1 MENKINRGKE
11 VIVEKLDLP
20 KDVLLDVPKIIVIGR
35 NEVTIENHK
44 GIMLFERE
52 KIKIN
57 TNMSPIEIKGSEFEI
72 LYIAASTITI
82 KGYFDSIGYVRWMEN
97 GFW

>member
-11 VIVEKLDLP
+11 VLVEKLDLP

-44 GIMLFERE
+44 GIMVFERE

-57 TNMSPIEIKGSEFEI
+57 TNMSPIEIKGVS
-72 LYIAASTITI
+72 LKYYI
-82 KGYFDSIGYVRWMEN
+82 
-97 GFW
+97 

>member
-11 VIVEKLDLP
+11 VLVEKLDLP

-72 LYIAASTITI
+72 LYIASSTITVSGKFVSIYYEGWLNGI
-82 KGYFDSIGYVRWMEN
+82 K
-97 GFW
+97 

>member
-1 MENKINRGKE
+1 MESKFNRGKE
-11 VIVEKLDLP
+11 ILVEKLDLP

-44 GIMLFERE
+44 GIMIFERD

-57 TNMSPIEIKGSEFEI
+57 YDKNWAVDINLKLTSFLIYMPIFYLNK
-72 LYIAASTITI
+72 LYLFFLCLTFSN
-82 KGYFDSIGYVRWMEN
+82 VN
-97 GFW
+97 